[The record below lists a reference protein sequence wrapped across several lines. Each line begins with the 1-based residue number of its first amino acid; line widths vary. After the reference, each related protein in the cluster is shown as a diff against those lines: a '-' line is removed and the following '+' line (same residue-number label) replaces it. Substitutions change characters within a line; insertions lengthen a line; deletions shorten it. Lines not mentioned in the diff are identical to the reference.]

1 MDKKIAATAVALL
14 ALCGAA
20 IAQEAEFATVNGKV
34 EYQLSSGSDWKPAR
48 VGVKV
53 GKGTMVST
61 GFKSGASLTLG
72 ATTITLKPVTRMTL
86 EEIVRTQSGT
96 QTQLFLLAG
105 RVKADVPPQAGQ
117 TTDFQVKSPTATASV
132 RGTGFEFDGVNL
144 IVDRGTVRLRTPTGQ
159 YRMVKAGEFSYVN
172 RSGQVPPPA
181 AVDQGTGLDRV
192 DELVDQSDSES
203 LGAPEPRT
211 PGAASDPTPE
221 PPAPPE
227 ETPTG
232 TIDITIQ

>member
-1 MDKKIAATAVALL
+1 MDKRIIAAALALL
-14 ALCGAA
+14 AICGSA

-34 EYQLSSGSDWKPAR
+34 EYQASSGAEWKPAR
-48 VGVKV
+48 VGVKIS
-53 GKGTMVST
+53 KGTVVST
-61 GFKSGASLTLG
+61 GFKSGASLKLG

-86 EEIVRTQSGT
+86 EEIVKTQSGA

-117 TTDFQVKSPTATASV
+117 TTEFQVKSPTATASV

-144 IVDRGTVRLRTPTGQ
+144 IVDRGSVQLRTPTGQ

-172 RSGQVPPPA
+172 RNGQVPPPA
-181 AVDQGTGLDRV
+181 AVDLATGLDRV
-192 DELVDQSDSES
+192 DELVEQSDTES
-203 LGAPEPRT
+203 LDAPEPVS
-211 PGAASDPTPE
+211 PPASE
-221 PPAPPE
+221 PPPPVAPE
-227 ETPTG
+227 VPTG

>member
-1 MDKKIAATAVALL
+1 MDKRIIAAALALL
-14 ALCGAA
+14 AICGSA

-34 EYQLSSGSDWKPAR
+34 EYQASSGAEWKPAR
-48 VGVKV
+48 VGVKIS
-53 GKGTMVST
+53 KGTVVST
-61 GFKSGASLTLG
+61 GFKSGASLKLG

-86 EEIVRTQSGT
+86 EEIVKTQSGS

-117 TTDFQVKSPTATASV
+117 TTEFQVKSPTATASV

-144 IVDRGTVRLRTPTGQ
+144 IVDRGSVQLRTPTGQ

-172 RSGQVPPPA
+172 RNGQVPPPA
-181 AVDQGTGLDRV
+181 AVDLATGLDRV
-192 DELVDQSDSES
+192 DELVEQSDTES
-203 LGAPEPRT
+203 LDAPEPVS
-211 PGAASDPTPE
+211 PPASE
-221 PPAPPE
+221 PPPPVAPE
-227 ETPTG
+227 VPTG

>member
-1 MDKKIAATAVALL
+1 MDKRILAAALAFLAV
-14 ALCGAA
+14 CGAA

-34 EYQLSSGSDWKPAR
+34 EYQASSGAEWKPAR
-48 VGVKV
+48 VGVKI
-53 GKGTMVST
+53 GKGTVVST
-61 GFKSGASLTLG
+61 GFKSGASLKLG

-86 EEIVRTQSGT
+86 EEIVKTQSGS

-117 TTDFQVKSPTATASV
+117 TTEFQVKSPTATASV

-144 IVDRGTVRLRTPTGQ
+144 IVDRGSVQLRTPTGQ

-172 RSGQVPPPA
+172 RNGQVPPPA
-181 AVDQGTGLDRV
+181 AVDLATGLDRV
-192 DELVDQSDSES
+192 DELVEQSDTES
-203 LGAPEPRT
+203 LDAPEPVSEA
-211 PGAASDPTPE
+211 PIVPE
-221 PPAPPE
+221 I
-227 ETPTG
+227 PTG